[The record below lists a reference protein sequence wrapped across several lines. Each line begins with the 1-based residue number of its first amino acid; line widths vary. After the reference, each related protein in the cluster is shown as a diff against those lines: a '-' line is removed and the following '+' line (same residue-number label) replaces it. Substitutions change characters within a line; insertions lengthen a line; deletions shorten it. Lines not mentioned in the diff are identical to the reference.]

1 MNGLK
6 NHMMTNIESLEEEVV
21 VSLVLIFQWQK
32 DILMIVHCLDGGY
45 NGMGVK
51 RYSSY
56 VNNKIDYKQKSV

>member
-1 MNGLK
+1 MIGLK
-6 NHMMTNIESLEEEVV
+6 NHMITNIESLEEEVV
-21 VSLVLIFQWQK
+21 VSKALFQRQK